1 MRILHTVNIG
11 FLAGGAEKSVNLLA
25 TEQTRRGHDVRIVAT
40 DLLAPGPGQ
49 PVFAHDLFP
58 ALRGGSQ
65 RLFGL
70 FWNRRA
76 YRMMRELVSDFQPE
90 VVNHH
95 TIGEFSPSIIA
106 ACRGRAQI
114 MSAHGPEDWTLGFL
128 KWTLATATRPEG
140 LSAVDRLRYLRLRWV
155 QRPAYRM
162 QFRHVDRFVAVSR
175 FMAESIVPDAG
186 RIPVFV
192 VPNCVEPGFAPGPV
206 TNADRVLYSGRLER
220 VKGVEFL
227 LEAFRKV
234 LADHPA
240 ARLSLA
246 GEGSD
251 RARLEESAA
260 DLVAAGSVRFL
271 GWLSREALAEQIAQ
285 SSVVV
290 VPSLWPEVFGRVL
303 LDAFATGRPVI
314 ASRVGA
320 LPELVGEDRGLL
332 VEPGDSTALAGALG
346 ELLGDL
352 ERLERMGEAARAY
365 SERFAIDKVVH
376 ELEAHYADAIA
387 NGRSV

>member
-25 TEQTRRGHDVRIVAT
+25 TEQARRGHDVRIVAT

-76 YRMMRELVSDFQPE
+76 HRMMRELIRDFQPE

-114 MSAHGPEDWTLGFL
+114 MSAHGPEDWTLGLL
-128 KWTLATATRPEG
+128 KWTLATATRPWG

-162 QFRHVDRFVAVSR
+162 QFRYIDRFVAVSR
-175 FMAESIVPDAG
+175 FMAESIAPDAG

-192 VPNCVEPGFAPGPV
+192 VPNCVEPGFAPRAV
-206 TNADRVLYSGRLER
+206 ANADRVLYSGRLER
-220 VKGVEFL
+220 VKGVEYL

-234 LADHPA
+234 LADHPT
-240 ARLSLA
+240 ARLSIA

-303 LDAFATGRPVI
+303 LDAFVTGRPVI

-352 ERLERMGEAARAY
+352 GRLERMGEAARAF
-365 SERFAIDKVVH
+365 SGRFAIDKVVD

-387 NGRSV
+387 GARSV